1 MAGNDPSS
9 IPAGSKML
17 GTPSDIEPEN
27 IVLLVVF
34 VLLVALVYVSG
45 LIVWVWCN
53 RTGNPDAFRWSS
65 PTPDAYGTGVGAGA
79 GEKGSCHRSVVLM
92 MVTTLKNNRQTCCHH
107 QQSLQQQQVNTLVNT
122 KRIMALLVKL
132 VKSIKF

>member
-1 MAGNDPSS
+1 MAGDDPSS

-79 GEKGSCHRSVVLM
+79 GGEMGPCHRSVVLM

-107 QQSLQQQQVNTLVNT
+107 QQSLQQQQV
-122 KRIMALLVKL
+122 KHW
-132 VKSIKF
+132 